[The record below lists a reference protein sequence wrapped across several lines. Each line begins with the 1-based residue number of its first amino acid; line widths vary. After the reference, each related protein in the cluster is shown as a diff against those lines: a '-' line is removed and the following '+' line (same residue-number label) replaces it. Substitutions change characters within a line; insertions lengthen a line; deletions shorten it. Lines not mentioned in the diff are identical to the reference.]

1 MPNFDR
7 LPVLKTRQYFKIIPL
22 QTTHYYIGQGT
33 LKDSLTNIVV
43 CSAQFLQ
50 VCDVTGSWSLATE
63 LNTVE
68 FRSRNTGNKYKIIWT
83 DK

>member
-43 CSAQFLQ
+43 HSFYKY
-50 VCDVTGSWSLATE
+50 VMEPDPGVWP
-63 LNTVE
+63 LN
-68 FRSRNTGNKYKIIWT
+68 
-83 DK
+83 